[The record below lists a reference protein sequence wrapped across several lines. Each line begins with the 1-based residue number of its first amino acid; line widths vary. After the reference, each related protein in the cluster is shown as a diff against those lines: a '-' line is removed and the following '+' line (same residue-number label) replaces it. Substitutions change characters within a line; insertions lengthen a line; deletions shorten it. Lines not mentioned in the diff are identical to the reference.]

1 MFYDILSS
9 NLLLESFMLSLP
21 LLSVREIVL
30 QNILSKQTTLINI
43 DVSHNIIVINNH
55 DDAEKRKRCNR
66 RRRLRL

>member
-55 DDAEKRKRCNR
+55 DDAEK
-66 RRRLRL
+66 